1 MYTHLLN
8 HIPQWIVKLIYFFL
22 VAPVV
27 TGVSQA
33 QKTHVA
39 GRPGS
44 GSFGSKITV
53 LTNGNYVVT
62 DPDWSNGGV
71 AQVGAVYLYDG
82 ATHKLISTLTGST
95 ANDQVGFLGVTA
107 LNNGNFVVSSPFW
120 SNGSASNAGAV
131 TWANGSTGISG
142 KVSAANSLVGSQ
154 AGDVIGGRGI
164 AALKN
169 GNYVVCSSE
178 WDNGGAA
185 DAGAVTWGSGN
196 TGVTG
201 AVSASNSLVGLKAD
215 DKVGIGHVVEL
226 TNGNYVVQSSHWDN
240 GPVHNAGAA
249 TLASGTTGLIGAVS
263 VSNSLVGS
271 SANDQVGFQVRAL
284 TNGNYV
290 VTGYG
295 WDNGPI
301 ADAGA
306 VTWCNGTTG
315 LTGVVSVSNSL
326 VGTEAYGYFGEL
338 TALSNGNYVVANA
351 YWDNG
356 PVSNVG
362 AVTWVDGTK
371 GLTGVISAANSL
383 TGSTTGD
390 LVGGVFPLNN
400 GNYVVGSAGWQA
412 AAGVRVGA
420 ATWVNGATG
429 LTGPVNTSNSL
440 VGTTDGDGVGG
451 RVTGLSNGNYVV
463 SSFSWS
469 NGSVKAA
476 GAVTLADGTTGM
488 TGVVS
493 AGNSLVGSSEED
505 EIGIVVPLA
514 NGNYVVSSYN
524 WDNASVKDAGA
535 VTLCNGTTGL
545 TGVVNA
551 SNSLVGSTEGDKV
564 GYDTRALGDGNYAVS
579 SMYWKSAS
587 ENYTGAVTWGDGNT
601 GIVGPVS
608 VSNSLVGSPTHNFIG
623 SIYEVD
629 NGDYF
634 INAFQLHNDDKNNA
648 GAMTPLSGQASL
660 SGVAKSCNS
669 ILGTTANG
677 GWTFNVTRNNVYDY
691 ALVGYGA
698 GNFYVIVKDGS
709 VDDNLAGDHSEVTET
724 IAGAPVTFLNDCG
737 EVGIVAPSAEGSAV
751 NGAVSVKVYVA
762 NSAPSA
768 GQPYVRRHYD
778 ITPASNAN
786 TATGRVTLFF
796 AQSDFD
802 DFNDNRES
810 APALPTGPTDN
821 DGIQNIRITQNHGTS
836 QYGSPGSY
844 TGWTGAGPAVVLINP
859 EDGDIVWN
867 DVAKRWEI
875 GFAVTGFSGF
885 FVHSNVDETVLPV
898 HLVSFAAQKA
908 EGNALLKWKT
918 TSEIN
923 ASHFDVERSV
933 DGKQYIKVG
942 TMQAIGDANKE
953 VGYSFTDTTFA
964 SLARVAC
971 YRLRS
976 VDADGSYAYSHVVS
990 LQDDGKHLSNYLY
1003 PNPVRAGTSVMFNAG
1018 SRPGNIRIV
1027 DLKGRRIDAAITQ
1040 RSDTE
1045 FVLSQLPQGIYLVK
1059 FDTDHG
1065 PEIQKLVVE

>member
-1 MYTHLLN
+1 MLL
-8 HIPQWIVKLIYFFL
+8 
-22 VAPVV
+22 PVV

-71 AQVGAVYLYDG
+71 AKVGAVYLYDG
-82 ATHKLISTLTGST
+82 ATHKLISTLTGSK
-95 ANDQVGFLGVTA
+95 ANDHVGNFGVTA
-107 LNNGNFVVSSPFW
+107 LSNGNFVVSSPYW

-131 TWANGSTGISG
+131 TWANGIAGISG
-142 KVSAANSLVGSQ
+142 KVNASNSLVGSQ
-154 AGDVIGGRGI
+154 ADDFIGSGYVYP
-164 AALKN
+164 LKN
-169 GNYVVCSSE
+169 GNYVVRSTQ
-178 WDNGGAA
+178 WNNGPAA
-185 DAGAVTWGSGN
+185 EAGAVTWGNGN
-196 TGVTG
+196 TGITG
-201 AVSASNSLVGLKAD
+201 VVSASNSLVGLKAD
-215 DKVGIGHVVEL
+215 DKVGTDNVVEL
-226 TNGNYVVQSSHWDN
+226 ANGNFVVQSRHWDN
-240 GPVHNAGAA
+240 GSVHNAGAV
-249 TLASGTTGLIGAVS
+249 TLASGTTGITGAVS

-271 SANDQVGFQVRAL
+271 SANDQVGFHVLALANGNYVVRSYGWNNGPMAEAGAVTWGNGLTGITGVVSASNSLVGSTAHSYVGNLTALANGNYVVASPYWDNGPVIDAGAVTWCDGSKGMTGVISAANSLVGSRTRDMVGNVFPLSNGNYVVGSSGWQVATDVRVGAATWVNGTTGLTGVVSTSNSLVGTTDLDEVGGIITAL

-290 VTGYG
+290 VSSFG
-295 WDNGPI
+295 WSNGPVR
-301 ADAGA
+301 AAGA
-306 VTWCNGTTG
+306 VTLANGTTG
-315 LTGVVSVSNSL
+315 MTGVVSVSNSL
-326 VGTEAYGYFGEL
+326 VG
-338 TALSNGNYVVANA
+338 
-351 YWDNG
+351 
-356 PVSNVG
+356 
-362 AVTWVDGTK
+362 
-371 GLTGVISAANSL
+371 
-383 TGSTTGD
+383 
-390 LVGGVFPLNN
+390 
-400 GNYVVGSAGWQA
+400 
-412 AAGVRVGA
+412 
-420 ATWVNGATG
+420 
-429 LTGPVNTSNSL
+429 
-440 VGTTDGDGVGG
+440 
-451 RVTGLSNGNYVV
+451 
-463 SSFSWS
+463 
-469 NGSVKAA
+469 
-476 GAVTLADGTTGM
+476 
-488 TGVVS
+488 
-493 AGNSLVGSSEED
+493 SSEED
-505 EIGIVVPLA
+505 EVGYVVPLT

-535 VTLCNGTTGL
+535 VTWCTGTTGL

-551 SNSLVGSTEGDKV
+551 SNSLVGSTEDDKV
-564 GYDTRALGDGNYAVS
+564 GYNIRGLGNGNYVVS
-579 SMYWKSAS
+579 SIYWKSVP

-601 GIVGPVS
+601 GITGPVS
-608 VSNSLVGSPTHNFIG
+608 VSNSLVGSPAHDFIG
-623 SIYEVD
+623 FIYELD

-634 INAFQLHNDDKNNA
+634 ISAFQWHNGDKYHA

-724 IAGAPVTFLNDCG
+724 IADAPVTFLNDCG

-821 DGIQNIRITQNHGTS
+821 NGIQNIRITQNHGTS

-885 FVHSNVDETVLPV
+885 FVHSNVNETVLPV

-933 DGKQYIKVG
+933 DGKQYIIVG

-953 VGYSFTDTTFA
+953 VDYSFTDTTFA
-964 SLARVAC
+964 SLARVAY

-1003 PNPVRAGTSVMFNAG
+1003 PNPVQTGTSVMFNAG

-1045 FVLSQLPQGIYLVK
+1045 FVLSQLPQGIYVVK

-1065 PEIQKLVVE
+1065 TEIQKLVVE